1 MVDTPKQSVMKTL
14 LVFCC
19 SFSCLCVLSA
29 QEAPKGMLAGDVI
42 DGATGQPIPK
52 ATVTISADPPIRV
65 HSNEFGKYRIEL
77 APGRYRVLVSA
88 ERFLDASLDT
98 VEIRPGETAD
108 GTVVLAPR
116 SQVTKVDVQET
127 VSPVAATAESM
138 LTERKLAAVVTDG
151 LSAEEIRQTVASDA
165 AGALQKVTG
174 VSVVDSGYVYVRGL
188 GERYSSTMLNNSLIP
203 TTEPEKRVVPLDLFP
218 AALIDSIRVVKSY
231 TPDLPGEFSAGV
243 VQLTTVDFPSQP
255 VLRVSMTS
263 GYNTVTTRRRFM
275 TYPGGRLDAFG
286 FDDGARALPAAVPV
300 DQRIIPGRFTAAQLQ
315 QIGRSFPNNW
325 EPTFVDQMRPQQTY
339 TVVGGNTFRR
349 LGLVGALTFS
359 NRPQNQVEVQR
370 YIRMGGNRP
379 LVFSNYEDFQS
390 GTEAVRLGGVLNAAF
405 RISANNKIV
414 VRNTLT
420 RDSDKEAREFR
431 GYDGSNDSNL
441 WSQRLRWVER
451 SLVSTSIEGTH
462 ALVDH
467 GNWNFRWQF
476 TTAESRRDEPDM
488 REVIRGQLDDGR
500 WSFAALSSSGMRFF
514 NGLKERLHEP
524 LGEVSRPF
532 FRGWFTGAFTVGF
545 RGTFRDRTF
554 QARRFR
560 YIPVR
565 STTLNLFAPSNELFA
580 RDNIRPDGF
589 QIIEFTRATDRYD
602 ATMDIYA
609 GYVMADVNLGARLRL
624 TGGVRIEDADIQ
636 VTTLDP
642 LIPNARPQVASL
654 VNRDPMPGINVTY
667 MLTPRQNLRA
677 GFSKTVSRPDFRE
690 LSPFDFNNVYGGFV
704 TQGNPNLVRARVQN
718 TDFRW
723 EWFPGGNRLL
733 AASFFHKDFTN
744 PIEVTIL
751 PSNDLRQT
759 FINAAGARNVGFE
772 VEGRTTLSVITPK
785 LRALYLGGNYTFVDS
800 NIRIRPGDATL
811 LTSKSR
817 PLIGTSRHVFNVI
830 SEWRKPRWR
839 SEARL
844 DYTFVGRRVS
854 DVGTFGVPDI
864 YQEPLTLIDFS
875 YRFYLDEKGKYT
887 LRFTGENLANNH
899 YHWTQGE
906 FTQRSFRLGRTFT
919 VGVAVNIF

>member
-1 MVDTPKQSVMKTL
+1 MKSLFT
-14 LVFCC
+14 VFFCC
-19 SFSCLCVLSA
+19 SFTCICVSA
-29 QEAPKGMLAGDVI
+29 QESPKGVLAGDVL
-42 DGATGQPIPK
+42 DGSNGQPVANASI
-52 ATVTISADPPIRV
+52 TIASEPPVRLR
-65 HSNEFGKYRIEL
+65 SDGYGKYRVEL
-77 APGRYRVLVSA
+77 PPGRYRVLVSA
-88 ERFLDASLDT
+88 ENFLDAVIET
-98 VEIRPGETAD
+98 VEIKPGETTD
-108 GTVVLAPR
+108 GTVVLATR

-127 VSPVAATAESM
+127 VTPVAATAEAM
-138 LTERKLAAVVTDG
+138 LQERKLAATVTDG

-243 VQLTTVDFPSQP
+243 VQLTTVDFPTQP
-255 VLRVSMTS
+255 VLKVSMTM
-263 GYNTVTTRRRFM
+263 GYNSATTRKRFLS
-275 TYPGGRLDAFG
+275 YQGGGLDFFG
-286 FDDGARALPAAVPV
+286 FDDGTRALPAAIPAGE
-300 DQRIIPGRFTAAQLQ
+300 RLFPGRFTAAQLQ
-315 QIGRSFPNNW
+315 ELGRAFANNW
-325 EPTFVDQMRPQQTY
+325 EPLFIEQMRPQQSY
-339 TVVGGNTFRR
+339 SLVGGNTFKRV
-349 LGLVGALTFS
+349 GVVGALTFS
-359 NRPQNQVEVQR
+359 NRPQNLIEQQR
-370 YIRMGGNRP
+370 FIRMGGGRP
-379 LVFSNYEDFQS
+379 LVFTNYEDFNS
-390 GTEAVRLGGVLNAAF
+390 GNEAIRLGGVLNVAF
-405 RISANNKIV
+405 KLSANNKVV

-420 RDSDKEAREFR
+420 RDADKEAREFR
-431 GYDGSNDSNL
+431 GYDGSNDSTL

-451 SLVSTSIEGTH
+451 SLLSTSVEGTH
-462 ALVDH
+462 ALVDR

-500 WSFAALSSSGMRFF
+500 WRFAALSSSGMRFS
-514 NGLKERLHEP
+514 NGLKERLYEP
-524 LGEVSRPF
+524 LGEVSKPF
-532 FRGWFTGAFTVGF
+532 YRGWLTGAFTVGF
-545 RGTFRDRTF
+545 RGTFRDRNF

-560 YIPVR
+560 FVPIR
-565 STTLNLFAPSNELFA
+565 STTLDLFAPSNQLFA
-580 RDNIRPDGF
+580 PSNIRPDGF
-589 QIIEFTRATDRYD
+589 QILEYTRATDRYD
-602 ATMDIYA
+602 ASMDIYA
-609 GYVMADVNLGARLRL
+609 GYVMADINLGPRWRV
-624 TGGVRIEDADIQ
+624 TGGVRIEDADIT

-642 LIPNARPQVASL
+642 LVPGARPQVASL

-704 TQGNPNLVRARVQN
+704 TQGNPNLLRAQVRN
-718 TDFRW
+718 TDLRW

-733 AASFFHKDFTN
+733 AASFFHKDFDN

-772 VEGRTTLSVITPK
+772 IEGRTTLSILSPR
-785 LRALYLGGNYTFVDS
+785 LRELFVGGNYTFVDS
-800 NIRIRPGDATL
+800 NIRIRPQDSIL
-811 LTSKSR
+811 LTNPNR
-817 PLIGTSRHVFNVI
+817 PLIGTSRHIFNVLA
-830 SEWRKPRWR
+830 EWRKPRWR
-839 SEARL
+839 SESRV
-844 DYTFVGRRVS
+844 DYNFVGRRVT

-875 YRFYLDEKGKYT
+875 YRFYLVESGKYSI
-887 LRFTGENLANNH
+887 RFTGENLANNH

-919 VGVAVNIF
+919 VGLAVNIF

>member
-1 MVDTPKQSVMKTL
+1 MKSL
-14 LVFCC
+14 LVYCC
-19 SFSCLCVLSA
+19 SFTCLCVVTA
-29 QEAPKGMLAGDVI
+29 QEVRKGVLAGDVI
-42 DGATGQPIPK
+42 DGSNGQPIPK
-52 ATVTISADPPIRV
+52 AAVTISTEPPTRIQ
-65 HSNEFGKYRIEL
+65 SDEFGKYRIEL
-77 APGRYRVLVSA
+77 NPGRYRVLVSA
-88 ERFLDASLDT
+88 EKYLDAVIET

-108 GTVVLAPR
+108 GTVVLATK
-116 SQVTKVDVQET
+116 SQVTKVEVQET

-243 VQLTTVDFPSQP
+243 VQLTTVDFPAQP
-255 VLRVSMTS
+255 VLKVSMTT
-263 GYNTVTTRRRFM
+263 GYNTATTRKRFL
-275 TYPGGRLDAFG
+275 TYPGGGLDAFG
-286 FDDGARALPAAVPV
+286 FDDGTRSLPAAVPA
-300 DQRIIPGRFTAAQLQ
+300 DQRIIPGRFTSAQLQ
-315 QIGRSFPNNW
+315 EIGRSFPVNW
-325 EPTFVDQMRPQQTY
+325 EPTFVEQMRPQQSY
-339 TVVGGNTFRR
+339 SVVGGSTFRR
-349 LGLVGALTFS
+349 VGLVGALTFS
-359 NRPQNQVEVQR
+359 NRPQNQAEIQR
-370 YIRMGGNRP
+370 YIRMGGGRP
-379 LVFSNYEDFQS
+379 LIFTNYEDFNV
-390 GTEAVRLGGVLNAAF
+390 GNEAIRLGGVLNVAF
-405 RISANNKIV
+405 RLTANNKIV

-420 RDSDKEAREFR
+420 RDADKEAREFR
-431 GYDGSNDSNL
+431 GYDGSNDSTL

-451 SLVSTSIEGTH
+451 SLLSTSVEGTH
-462 ALVDH
+462 ALVDR

-500 WSFAALSSSGMRFF
+500 WSFAALSSSGMRFS
-514 NGLKERLHEP
+514 NGLKERLYEP
-524 LGEVSRPF
+524 LGEISKPF
-532 FRGWFTGAFTVGF
+532 YKGWLTGAFTVGF
-545 RGTFRDRTF
+545 RGTFRDRSF

-560 YIPVR
+560 FIPVR
-565 STTLNLFAPSNELFA
+565 STTLNLFAPSNQLFA
-580 RDNIRPDGF
+580 RENIRPDGF
-589 QIIEFTRATDRYD
+589 QIIEFTRATDRYE
-602 ATMDIYA
+602 AAMDVYA
-609 GYVMADVNLGARLRL
+609 GYVMADVNLGARWRL
-624 TGGVRIEDADIQ
+624 TGGVRVEDAGIR

-642 LIPNARPQVASL
+642 LIPNAKPQIASL
-654 VNRDPMPGINVTY
+654 INRDPMPAINVTY

-704 TQGNPNLVRARVQN
+704 TQGNPNLVRATVQN

-733 AASFFHKDFTN
+733 AASFFHKNFHN

-751 PSNDLRQT
+751 PANDLRQT
-759 FINAAGARNVGFE
+759 FVNAAGARNAGFE
-772 VEGRTTLSVITPK
+772 LEGRTTLSVLTPR
-785 LRALYLGGNYTFVDS
+785 LRELFVGGNYTFVDS
-800 NIRIRPGDATL
+800 NIRIRPEDATL

-817 PLIGTSRHVFNVI
+817 PLIGTSRHIFNI
-830 SEWRKPRWR
+830 LSEWRKPRWR
-839 SEARL
+839 SEARF
-844 DYTFVGRRVS
+844 DYTFVGRRVT

-864 YQEPLTLIDFS
+864 YQEPLTLVDFS
-875 YRFYLDEKGKYT
+875 YRFYLDEQGKYT

-919 VGVAVNIF
+919 VGLAVTIF

>member
-1 MVDTPKQSVMKTL
+1 MKPL

-19 SFSCLCVLSA
+19 SFACLCVVTG
-29 QEAPKGMLAGDVI
+29 QDPPKGVLAGDVI
-42 DGATGQPIPK
+42 DGASGQPVPK
-52 ATVTISADPPIRV
+52 AAVTISTEPPTRIQ
-65 HSNEFGKYRIEL
+65 SDEFGKYRVEL

-88 ERFLDASLDT
+88 EKYLDAAIDT

-108 GTVVLAPR
+108 GTVVLAAR
-116 SQVTKVDVQET
+116 SQVTKVEVQET

-203 TTEPEKRVVPLDLFP
+203 TTEPDKRVVPLDLFP
-218 AALIDSIRVVKSY
+218 AALIDNIRVVKSY

-243 VQLTTVDFPSQP
+243 VQLTTVDFPAQP
-255 VLRVSMTS
+255 VLKVSMTS
-263 GYNTVTTRRRFM
+263 GYNTATTRKRFL
-275 TYPGGRLDAFG
+275 TYPGGRFDAFG
-286 FDDGARALPAAVPV
+286 FDDGTRSLPAAVPA
-300 DQRIIPGRFTAAQLQ
+300 DQRLIPGRFTAAQLQ
-315 QIGRSFPNNW
+315 EIGRAFPVNW
-325 EPTFVDQMRPQQTY
+325 EPSVIEQMRPQQSY
-339 TVVGGNTFRR
+339 SVVGGNTFKRV
-349 LGLVGALTFS
+349 GIVGALTFS
-359 NRPQNQVEVQR
+359 NRPQNQAEIQR
-370 YIRMGGNRP
+370 YIRMGGGKP
-379 LVFSNYEDFQS
+379 LIFTNYEDFNA
-390 GTEAVRLGGVLNAAF
+390 GNEAVRLGGVLNVAF
-405 RISANNKIV
+405 RLSANNKVV

-420 RDSDKEAREFR
+420 RDADKEAREFR
-431 GYDGSNDSNL
+431 GYDGSNDSTL

-451 SLVSTSIEGTH
+451 SLLSTSVEGTH

-500 WSFAALSSSGMRFF
+500 WSFAALSSSGMRFS
-514 NGLKERLHEP
+514 NGLKERLYEP
-524 LGEVSRPF
+524 LGEVSKPF
-532 FRGWFTGAFTVGF
+532 YKGWLTGAFTVGF
-545 RGTFRDRTF
+545 RGTFRDRNF

-560 YIPVR
+560 FIPVR
-565 STTLNLFAPSNELFA
+565 STTLNLFAPSNQLFA
-580 RDNIRPDGF
+580 RENIRPDGF

-609 GYVMADVNLGARLRL
+609 GYVMADVNLGPRWRL
-624 TGGVRIEDADIQ
+624 TGGVRVEDADIQ

-642 LIPNARPQVASL
+642 LIPNAKPQIASL
-654 VNRDPMPGINVTY
+654 VNRDPMPAINVTY

-704 TQGNPNLVRARVQN
+704 TQGNPNLVRATVQN

-733 AASFFHKDFTN
+733 AASFFHKDFNN

-759 FINAAGARNVGFE
+759 FVNAAGARNVGFE
-772 VEGRTTLSVITPK
+772 LEGRTTLSVLTPR
-785 LRALYLGGNYTFVDS
+785 LRELFVGGNYTFVDS
-800 NIRIRPGDATL
+800 NIRIRPEDATL

-817 PLIGTSRHVFNVI
+817 PLIGTSRHIFNI
-830 SEWRKPRWR
+830 LSEWRKPRWR
-839 SEARL
+839 SEARV
-844 DYTFVGRRVS
+844 DYTFVGRRVT

-864 YQEPLTLIDFS
+864 YQEPLTLVDFS
-875 YRFYLDEKGKYT
+875 YRFYLDELGKYT

-919 VGVAVNIF
+919 VGLAVTIF

>member
-1 MVDTPKQSVMKTL
+1 MKSFLCL
-14 LVFCC
+14 LWL
-19 SFSCLCVLSA
+19 SSCLCAVTG
-29 QEAPKGMLAGDVI
+29 QQVRTGVLAGDVI
-42 DGATGQPIPK
+42 DGSNGQPIPK
-52 ATVTISADPPIRV
+52 AVVVISTEPPTRLQ
-65 HSNEFGKYRIEL
+65 SDEFGKYRIEL
-77 APGRYRVLVSA
+77 LPGRYRVLVSA
-88 ERFLDASLDT
+88 EKYLDT
-98 VEIRPGETAD
+98 VIETVEIQPGETAD
-108 GTVVLAPR
+108 GTVVLAAR

-218 AALIDSIRVVKSY
+218 AALIDNIRVVKSY

-243 VQLTTVDFPSQP
+243 VQLTTVDFPAQP
-255 VLRVSMTS
+255 VLKVSMTS
-263 GYNTVTTRRRFM
+263 GYNTATTRKRFL
-275 TYPGGRLDAFG
+275 TYPGGGLDAFG
-286 FDDGARALPAAVPV
+286 FDDGTRSLPAAVPA
-300 DQRIIPGRFTAAQLQ
+300 DQRLIPGRFTAAQLQ
-315 QIGRSFPNNW
+315 EIGRAFPVNW
-325 EPTFVDQMRPQQTY
+325 EPAFIEQMRPQQSY
-339 TVVGGNTFRR
+339 SVVGGNTFKRV
-349 LGLVGALTFS
+349 GIVGALTFS
-359 NRPQNQVEVQR
+359 NRPQNQAEIQR
-370 YIRMGGNRP
+370 YIRMGGGKP
-379 LVFSNYEDFQS
+379 LIFTNYEDFNV
-390 GTEAVRLGGVLNAAF
+390 GNEAVRLGGVLNVAF
-405 RISANNKIV
+405 RLSTNNKVV

-420 RDSDKEAREFR
+420 RDADKEAREFR
-431 GYDGSNDSNL
+431 GYDGSNDSTL

-451 SLVSTSIEGTH
+451 SLLSTSVEGTH

-500 WSFAALSSSGMRFF
+500 WSFAALSSSGMRFS
-514 NGLKERLHEP
+514 NGLKERLYEP

-532 FRGWFTGAFTVGF
+532 YKGWLTGAFTLGF

-560 YIPVR
+560 FIPVR
-565 STTLNLFAPSNELFA
+565 STTLNLFAPSNQLFA
-580 RDNIRPDGF
+580 RENIRPDGF
-589 QIIEFTRATDRYD
+589 QIIEFTRATDRYE
-602 ATMDIYA
+602 ATMGIYA
-609 GYVMADVNLGARLRL
+609 GYVMADVNLGPRWRL
-624 TGGVRIEDADIQ
+624 TGGVRVEDADIQ

-642 LIPNARPQVASL
+642 LIPNARPQIASL
-654 VNRDPMPGINVTY
+654 VNRDPMPAINVTW
-667 MLTPRQNLRA
+667 MVTPRQNLRA

-704 TQGNPNLVRARVQN
+704 TQGNPNLVRATVQN

-733 AASFFHKDFTN
+733 AASFFHKDFSN

-759 FINAAGARNVGFE
+759 FVNAAGARNVGFE
-772 VEGRTTLSVITPK
+772 FEGRTTLSILTPR
-785 LRALYLGGNYTFVDS
+785 LRELFVGGNYTFVDS
-800 NIRIRPGDATL
+800 NIRIRPEDATL
-811 LTSKSR
+811 LTSRSR
-817 PLIGTSRHVFNVI
+817 PLIGTSRHIFNI
-830 SEWRKPRWR
+830 LSEWRKPRWR
-839 SEARL
+839 SEARF

-875 YRFYLDEKGKYT
+875 YRFYLDEQGKYT

-919 VGVAVNIF
+919 VGLAVTIF

>member
-1 MVDTPKQSVMKTL
+1 MKSL

-19 SFSCLCVLSA
+19 SFACLCVATA
-29 QEAPKGMLAGDVI
+29 QEAPRGILAGDVI

-52 ATVTISADPPIRV
+52 AAIVIGTEPPVRLQ
-65 HSNEFGKYRIEL
+65 SDEYGKYRVEL
-77 APGRYRVLVSA
+77 PPGRYKVFVSA
-88 ERFLDASLDT
+88 EKYLDATIETLD
-98 VEIRPGETAD
+98 VKPGETAD
-108 GTVVLAPR
+108 GTVVLAAK
-116 SQVTKVDVQET
+116 SQVTKVDVEET
-127 VSPVAATAESM
+127 VTPVAATAESM
-138 LTERKLAAVVTDG
+138 LVERKLAATVTDG

-174 VSVVDSGYVYVRGL
+174 VSVVESGYVYVRGL

-255 VLRVSMTS
+255 VLKVSMTT
-263 GYNTVTTRRRFM
+263 GYNTATTRKRFM
-275 TYPGGRLDAFG
+275 TYPGGSYDAFG
-286 FDDGARALPAAVPV
+286 FDDGTRALPAAIPA
-300 DQRIIPGRFTAAQLQ
+300 DNRLFPGRFKAAELQ
-315 QIGRSFPNNW
+315 QMGRAFANNW
-325 EPTFVDQMRPQQTY
+325 EPAFIDQMRPQQNY
-339 TVVGGNTFRR
+339 SVVGGNTFKRV
-349 LGLVGALTFS
+349 GLVGAITFS
-359 NRPQNQVEVQR
+359 NRPQNLVEQQR
-370 YIRMGGNRP
+370 FIRMGGNKP
-379 LVFSNYEDFQS
+379 LVFTNYEDFQS
-390 GTEAVRLGGVLNAAF
+390 GNEAARLGGVLNVAF
-405 RISANNKIV
+405 KLSTNNKIV

-420 RDSDKEAREFR
+420 RDADKEAREFR
-431 GYDGSNDSNL
+431 GYDGSNDSTL

-451 SLVSTSIEGTH
+451 SLLSNSIEGSH

-500 WSFAALSSSGMRFF
+500 WSFAALSSSGLRFS
-514 NGLKERLHEP
+514 NGLRERLYEP
-524 LGEVSRPF
+524 QGEISRPF
-532 FRGWFTGAFTVGF
+532 YRGWLTGAVSVGF
-545 RGTFRDRTF
+545 RGTFRDRDF

-560 YIPVR
+560 FIPIR
-565 STTLNLFAPSNELFA
+565 STTLNLFAPSNDLFA
-580 RDNIRPDGF
+580 PSNIRPDGF
-589 QIIEFTRATDRYD
+589 QILEFTRATDRYD
-602 ATMDIYA
+602 AAMDVYA
-609 GYVMADVNLGARLRL
+609 GYVMADLNLGARWRV
-624 TGGVRIEDADIQ
+624 TGGVRVEDADIT

-642 LIPNARPQVASL
+642 LVPSAKPQVASL
-654 VNRDPMPGINVTY
+654 VNRDPMPAINVTY
-667 MLTPRQNLRA
+667 ALTARQNLRA

-704 TQGNPNLVRARVQN
+704 TQGNPNLLRATVQN

-733 AASFFHKDFTN
+733 AASFFHKDFDN

-759 FINAAGARNVGFE
+759 YVNAAGARNVGFE
-772 VEGRTTLSVITPK
+772 IEARTTLAVLSPR
-785 LRALYLGGNYTFVDS
+785 LRELFAGGNYTFVDS
-800 NIRIRPGDATL
+800 SIRIRPQDSVL
-811 LTSKSR
+811 LTNPNR
-817 PLIGTSRHVFNVI
+817 PLIGTSRHVFNVLA
-830 SEWRKPRWR
+830 EWRKPKWR
-839 SEARL
+839 SESRL
-844 DYTFVGRRVS
+844 DFNYVGRRVS

-864 YQEPLTLIDFS
+864 YQEPLTMLDFS
-875 YRFYLDEKGKYT
+875 YRFYLDESGKYS
-887 LRFTGENLANNH
+887 LRFTGENLADNH

-919 VGVAVNIF
+919 VGLSVSIF

>member
-1 MVDTPKQSVMKTL
+1 MLQKQFAVKSL

-19 SFSCLCVLSA
+19 SLTCLCIVPA
-29 QEAPKGMLAGDVI
+29 QETPKGAIAGDVL
-42 DGATGQPIPK
+42 DGASGQPVPK
-52 ATVTISADPPIRV
+52 AAIVVNTQPPLRLESDPY
-65 HSNEFGKYRIEL
+65 GKYRVEVP
-77 APGRYRVLVSA
+77 PGRYKVLVSA
-88 ERFLDASLDT
+88 EKYLDAT
-98 VEIRPGETAD
+98 IETIEVKAGETSD
-108 GTVVLAPR
+108 GTVVLATK

-138 LTERKLAAVVTDG
+138 LMERKLAATVTDG
-151 LSAEEIRQTVASDA
+151 LSADEIRQTVASDA

-243 VQLTTVDFPSQP
+243 VQLSTVDFPSQP
-255 VLRVSMTS
+255 VLKVSMTS
-263 GYNTVTTRRRFM
+263 GYNTVTTRRRFL
-275 TYPGGRLDAFG
+275 TYPGGGLDAFG
-286 FDDGARALPAAVPV
+286 ADDGTRALPAAVPV
-300 DQRIIPGRFTAAQLQ
+300 DQRMVPGKFTAAQLQ
-315 QIGRSFPNNW
+315 EIGRSFANNW
-325 EPTFVDQMRPQQTY
+325 EPAWIDRMRPQQSY
-339 TVVGGNTFRR
+339 SVVGGNTFKRV
-349 LGLVGALTFS
+349 GIVGALTFT
-359 NRPQNQVEVQR
+359 NRPQNQAEQQR
-370 YIRMGGNRP
+370 FIRMGGNRP
-379 LVFSNYEDFQS
+379 LVFTNYEDFTS
-390 GTEAVRLGGVLNAAF
+390 GNEAVRLGGVLNVAF
-405 RISANNKIV
+405 KLSANNKVV

-431 GYDGSNDSNL
+431 GYDGSNDSTL

-451 SLVSTSIEGTH
+451 SLLSTSIEGTH
-462 ALVDH
+462 ALVDR

-500 WSFAALSSSGMRFF
+500 WSFAALSSSGMRFS
-514 NGLKERLHEP
+514 NGLKERIYEP
-524 LGEVSRPF
+524 LGEVSKPF
-532 FRGWFTGAFTVGF
+532 YRGWLTGAFTLGF
-545 RGTFRDRTF
+545 RGTFRDRNF

-560 YIPVR
+560 FIPIR
-565 STTLNLFAPSNELFA
+565 RTTLDLFASSNELFA
-580 RDNIRPDGF
+580 PSNIRPDGF

-609 GYVMADVNLGARLRL
+609 GYVMADINLGPRWRV
-624 TGGVRIEDADIQ
+624 TGGVRVEDADIQ

-642 LIPNARPQVASL
+642 LIPNALPQVASL
-654 VNRDPMPGINVTY
+654 VNRDPMPGVNVTY
-667 MLTPRQNLRA
+667 MLTRRQNLRA

-759 FINAAGARNVGFE
+759 FINAAGARNMGFE
-772 VEGRTTLSVITPK
+772 IEGRTTLSVLSPR
-785 LRALYLGGNYTFVDS
+785 LRNWFAGGNYTFVDS
-800 NIRIRPGDATL
+800 NIRIRPQDSVL
-811 LTSKSR
+811 LTSPNR
-817 PLIGTSRHVFNVI
+817 PLIGTSRHIFNVLA
-830 SEWRKPRWR
+830 EWKKPRWR
-839 SEARL
+839 SESRL
-844 DYTFVGRRVS
+844 DFNYVGRRVS

-864 YQEPLTLIDFS
+864 YQEPLTMIDFS
-875 YRFYLDEKGKYT
+875 YRYYVDESGKYSI
-887 LRFTGENLANNH
+887 RFTGENLANNH

-919 VGVAVNIF
+919 VGLSVNIF